1 MKQQEPPKE
10 TPTLAQRL
18 AELKAERQQQEPEQ
32 PPAIAGLPDK
42 TTDTTPGGIDGLT
55 STEEPPAIAG
65 LPK

>member
-1 MKQQEPPKE
+1 MNQQEPPKE
-10 TPTLAQRL
+10 APTLA
-18 AELKAERQQQEPEQ
+18 ELIAERQQQEPEQ

-42 TTDTTPGGIDGLT
+42 VTNPTPGGIDGLT

>member
-1 MKQQEPPKE
+1 MKQQEPSKE
-10 TPTLAQRL
+10 APTLARRL
-18 AELKAERQQQEPEQ
+18 AELRAERQQQEPEQ

-42 TTDTTPGGIDGLT
+42 VTNPTPGGIDGLT

>member
-1 MKQQEPPKE
+1 MNQQQTQDPQ
-10 TPTLAQRL
+10 TLAQRL
-18 AELKAERQQQEPEQ
+18 AALRAQRQPEPERQ
-32 PPAIAGLPDK
+32 AIAGLPDK